1 VRNLAD
7 GDATLTGTGRARLLD
22 MSLRMHLP
30 ENQYLEKVGLV
41 AYLVTSVKGLLLF
54 DLPRL
59 AWALPPQLNV
69 ETLAGKTTTKLGQE
83 LLAHAP
89 QCTDPTVSA
98 LKAGGTALL
107 EIGLQRNAVLHA
119 RPATDGD
126 GRTRLYRWRVPD
138 AYFID
143 DDWLDRLARRIDD
156 LQVELNAL
164 RPPITSG

>member
-1 VRNLAD
+1 MP
-7 GDATLTGTGRARLLD
+7 LLPGPAGPGC
-22 MSLRMHLP
+22 STCH
-30 ENQYLEKVGLV
+30 YGC
-41 AYLVTSVKGLLLF
+41 SVEGLLLF